1 MDEYTQSVD
10 LKFIS
15 NIDDI
20 VDQVKDLKK
29 FSENMKANFTPS
41 GTSSMELEEE
51 TSNAVFEFSKAV
63 NDWVRSTEGVSELIN
78 VQLPTS
84 WAGMVTGIAK
94 GLLNVFRKAWD
105 ELNEMISYN
114 YLSDSNVRKLRLT
127 YGLDAGEAYSYSKV
141 ADIMGISSLEDFS
154 FMDDNQLA
162 LFQETAQEFMD
173 IYSEYATDGDLT
185 NGIYQ
190 FNIEMEKLKV
200 EALKP
205 MLEAINQNKESIIT
219 FINNL
224 PEYLSSLISLLTNL
238 LQWLGE
244 YEDRKT
250 TRKEAE
256 NMKDQIIEESYNPD
270 ATLSTK
276 FAALA
281 LNSQSF
287 WGSKISS
294 FLTPYISKLFGTK
307 SMSNNTNSTEN
318 NTENNNYSTENN
330 DYSNT
335 EYLTNNN
342 STLDLSG
349 LYSVDATMNIGDTN
363 IDITLENI
371 VDGKK
376 VSSKKY
382 SDTVPSGQNYA
393 STRQSY
399 GVTS

>member
-1 MDEYTQSVD
+1 
-10 LKFIS
+10 
-15 NIDDI
+15 
-20 VDQVKDLKK
+20 
-29 FSENMKANFTPS
+29 
-41 GTSSMELEEE
+41 
-51 TSNAVFEFSKAV
+51 
-63 NDWVRSTEGVSELIN
+63 
-78 VQLPTS
+78 
-84 WAGMVTGIAK
+84 MVH
-94 GLLNVFRKAWD
+94 
-105 ELNEMISYN
+105 
-114 YLSDSNVRKLRLT
+114 
-127 YGLDAGEAYSYSKV
+127 
-141 ADIMGISSLEDFS
+141 SLEDFS